1 MAWTAKGIRFDC
13 HEIQEIMLASRGLG
27 ADSYAASCI
36 VSASMF
42 VKLASGFVGG
52 AVVDGGNRRSL
63 MIASGLCQVGIW
75 LSFAAVD
82 FLGLADVVIF
92 GAFTLVSALVWGLLG
107 GAADAAL
114 RGIAADGA
122 EYVKAKTACEGRNSA
137 IGLFCSPVGALLYG
151 VSPAI
156 VPLVQTSLFGISAL
170 FASALPCGDA
180 ARSLSGSGSA
190 SAENAMEMLGQGVSW
205 IAHQRAILTLLA
217 AASLINFSFQ
227 IWQYGLQYIQLDAG
241 QTALGVSVLDMASCI
256 GILVG
261 AMMAM
266 KMSGD
271 PKPVKAVWAVL
282 AALAIASTCLFLGIG
297 SDLSAALA
305 LAVFSLPMPHASAS
319 IQGKIFLEVPDKMQG
334 RARSVFNVVAQGFA
348 LVAPLAASFLSCHG
362 AEPAI
367 CVALLAAMG
376 LALLCSRA
384 DEWKARSSRSA

>member
-1 MAWTAKGIRFDC
+1 
-13 HEIQEIMLASRGLG
+13 
-27 ADSYAASCI
+27 
-36 VSASMF
+36 
-42 VKLASGFVGG
+42 
-52 AVVDGGNRRSL
+52 
-63 MIASGLCQVGIW
+63 
-75 LSFAAVD
+75 
-82 FLGLADVVIF
+82 
-92 GAFTLVSALVWGLLG
+92 
-107 GAADAAL
+107 
-114 RGIAADGA
+114 
-122 EYVKAKTACEGRNSA
+122 
-137 IGLFCSPVGALLYG
+137 
-151 VSPAI
+151 
-156 VPLVQTSLFGISAL
+156 
-170 FASALPCGDA
+170 
-180 ARSLSGSGSA
+180 
-190 SAENAMEMLGQGVSW
+190 MEMLGQGVSW

-348 LVAPLAASFLSCHG
+348 LVAPLAASFLSRHG

-367 CVALLAAMG
+367 CVASLAAMG

>member
-1 MAWTAKGIRFDC
+1 M
-13 HEIQEIMLASRGLG
+13 
-27 ADSYAASCI
+27 
-36 VSASMF
+36 
-42 VKLASGFVGG
+42 
-52 AVVDGGNRRSL
+52 
-63 MIASGLCQVGIW
+63 GIW

-271 PKPVKAVWAVL
+271 PKPVKAVWLRFERCAGARGL
-282 AALAIASTCLFLGIG
+282 FAPYAPCECL
-297 SDLSAALA
+297 D
-305 LAVFSLPMPHASAS
+305 P
-319 IQGKIFLEVPDKMQG
+319 GKDI
-334 RARSVFNVVAQGFA
+334 S
-348 LVAPLAASFLSCHG
+348 
-362 AEPAI
+362 
-367 CVALLAAMG
+367 
-376 LALLCSRA
+376 
-384 DEWKARSSRSA
+384 